1 MRTFALDISTI
12 ATGWAIFDGT
22 SLQKYNVIKP
32 DSEFSESEKYFYITQ
47 SVATLLRLYKPT
59 DLAIEDTFYSKDP
72 TVLKKL
78 NRLAGQIMYIWYTL
92 SKKDP
97 VFYMASSARK
107 TAEIDVRGTKK
118 EITEAVN
125 KKFGLRGRL
134 KDHNMADAILVGYCH
149 WVKTSMNK
157 INVMDVT
164 GSEEAPRRKAR
175 RVRPKRNSKRIK

>member
-1 MRTFALDISTI
+1 MRTFALDLSTV
-12 ATGWAIFDGT
+12 ATGWALFDGE

-32 DSEFSESEKYFYITQ
+32 DSDLSESEKYFYITQ

-78 NRLAGQIMYIWYTL
+78 NRIAGQIMFIWYTL

-107 TAEIDVRGTKK
+107 ATGISGIAKKPEIV
-118 EITEAVN
+118 EAVN
-125 KKFGLRGRL
+125 KMFKLRGRL
-134 KDHNMADAILVGYCH
+134 KDHNMADAIVVGYCH
-149 WVKTSMNK
+149 WAKTSIDK
-157 INVMDVT
+157 INVIDVT
-164 GSEEAPRRKAR
+164 GSEEAPRKKAR
-175 RVRPKRNSKRIK
+175 HVRPKRNSR